1 MKNILSL
8 PEKELHLAVSLLKFL
23 RAWGEPVYYGHILS
37 RFINAYSN
45 SVIELNEALAHVI
58 PAVIMD
64 DFCNAAIENG
74 YPVLYLKIHTRE
86 MPVTKDLSILLGSAN
101 ARAMNRDLDKCLE
114 IFKLDGRNMYSINP
128 EMQGT
133 EYHLTDLPEGEE
145 MDEYRIGNINRVLK
159 REHPFVMVYKDDY
172 RGRHYTAIKRD
183 ADPEEGYCNHTGDK
197 VIRNS
202 IQGEFVPCEFTKI
215 YN

>member
-1 MKNILSL
+1 MRNILSL
-8 PEKELHLAVSLLKFL
+8 PEKELRLAVSLLKFL
-23 RAWGEPVYYGHILS
+23 RAWGEPACYGIILS

-45 SVIELNEALAHVI
+45 SLIELNESLAHVI

-64 DFCNAAIENG
+64 GYCNAHIENG
-74 YPVLYLKIHTRE
+74 YPVLYLAVWTRQIS
-86 MPVTKDLSILLGSAN
+86 VTADLSILLGSAN
-101 ARAMNRDLDKCLE
+101 ARALNKSLDKCPE
-114 IFKLDGRNMYSINP
+114 IFQLDNRNTYSINP
-128 EMQGT
+128 EMQGH

-145 MDEYRIGNINRVLK
+145 MDEYRIGNINKVLK
-159 REHPFVMVYKDDY
+159 RDHPFIMVYKDDY

-197 VIRNS
+197 IIRNS
-202 IQGEFVPCEFTKI
+202 IQGEFVPCEFNKC

>member
-1 MKNILSL
+1 MKNIFNL
-8 PEKELHLAVSLLKFL
+8 PEKELRLAVSLLKFL
-23 RAWGEPVYYGHILS
+23 RAWGEPACYGIVLS

-45 SVIELNEALAHVI
+45 SLIELNETFRRVI

-64 DFCNAAIENG
+64 GYCNVCLENG
-74 YPVLYLKIHTRE
+74 YPVLYLAIQTRE
-86 MPVTKDLSILLGSAN
+86 LPVTKDLGKLLGSAN
-101 ARAMNRDLDKCLE
+101 ARALNKSLDKCPE
-114 IFKLDGRNMYSINP
+114 IFQLDNRNTYSINP
-128 EMQGT
+128 EMQGY

-159 REHPFVMVYKDDY
+159 REHPFIMVYKDDY

-197 VIRNS
+197 IIRNS
-202 IQGEFVPCEFTKI
+202 IQGKFVPCEFNKV

>member
-8 PEKELHLAVSLLKFL
+8 PEKELRLAVSLLKFL
-23 RAWGEPVYYGHILS
+23 RAWGEPAYYGHVLA

-45 SVIELNEALAHVI
+45 SLIELNEAFSRVI
-58 PAVIMD
+58 PAIVLD
-64 DFCNAAIENG
+64 GYCDVFIENG
-74 YPVLYLKIHTRE
+74 YPVLNLAIYTRS
-86 MPVTKDLSILLGSAN
+86 MPVTKDLSRLLGSAN
-101 ARAMNRDLDKCLE
+101 ARAMNRGLDKCSE
-114 IFKLDGRNMYSINP
+114 IFELDSRVTYQITP
-128 EMQGT
+128 EMRNY

-145 MDEYRIGNINRVLK
+145 LDEYRIDNINKVL
-159 REHPFVMVYKDDY
+159 RRRGTFTMTYKDDY

-197 VIRNS
+197 IIRNS
-202 IQGEFVPCEFTKI
+202 IQGEFIPCEFTKV